1 MILLE
6 LPYQEDLETIS
17 HLEGLAGYQQLPPR
31 HQTSCTLPK
40 SSGMSEIQ
48 EEEMKEKLASDSRS
62 KPASEYIFASS
73 LVRILMNVALQKPG
87 RHPKN
92 QKLVRALQK
101 RATRNFKERV
111 QSTRCSQDSKVSS
124 YVSLQA
130 SVIRDFDRSYPV
142 PRTKLAREI
151 IENHAKFPHC
161 ILLTRVG
168 QFYESYFDQAPEV
181 AKLLNIKLA
190 QRRWGVRGRIVN
202 MAGFPLIHLD
212 RHLKTLVQ
220 TEKRFVALCE
230 EFRKPG
236 APPGPKKKYGPSPF
250 ERRVVRIVTPGT
262 LIDESFVNPYDNN
275 YVCAIVPGEAGSN
288 DIGIAWMDVA
298 TGEFFTQL
306 SNSTQLRDDLARIN
320 PREIVLDKFL
330 ESPENMDH
338 PIHGALGDSTISV
351 AYCDAAKEL
360 GSISPEIRSSPAIV
374 DNITNVTV
382 SEAAAELDLEGVA
395 TAPVFSPAE
404 TLAIRLISAFL
415 QANLRENMPKLTTPV
430 RFQEDARMHIDAH
443 TVRALEIQKGSQGES
458 NVGSLLSVVKRTMT
472 SSGSRL
478 LSRWLCDTSVQEIQ
492 ARQALVA
499 FFHARPHLCG
509 DMKALLRKMG
519 DAIRLVQK
527 LQLGRGDADDLLAI
541 AETIGVHTHAISRLH
556 LEASVSKRTPEN
568 EDQFHSLDLLLG
580 RVSDLSQLAEKIG
593 TAVHVTPLLLG
604 ETEAPPKITPSV
616 GLPEAPDDYV
626 ESKNWSIKHDF
637 NPELQKLHKKLKKL
651 KDQQEGM
658 QQELQAE
665 YSVPTLTLK
674 IGIPHGIFVHVAKT
688 RTYGAKLR
696 NNDLFIPLSK
706 SGSTES
712 YFYKPWSQLG
722 TNITEC
728 QTAILQAERSALESL
743 RAEVAS
749 CAVAL
754 RRNARIIDEID
765 VTLGFARLAAEMNFS
780 RPAINDSLNFLTVNA
795 RHPAVEI
802 GLLNSGRVFTP
813 NTVDLGPDSRLMMIT
828 GPNMA
833 SIAGKSTVLR
843 QSALVAIL
851 AQTGSFVPADYA
863 EIGVVDRVFSRIGA
877 RDDLFRDRS
886 TFMVEMLEAGE
897 ILRRA
902 TKRSLVIMDEVGR
915 GTTVRDG
922 LAIAFATAHHLHSRN
937 QCRAMFATHFHEVA
951 DMLGYYETREEP
963 LKRPLKRRNSN
974 SFEPAISFHCT
985 RPHISFFCTSLTSAS
1000 GSSTDEF
1007 TYSHKLKPGVN
1018 RESHGLR
1025 VAQLGGMP
1033 NSAVEVA
1040 KRVMERLRD
1049 SGPGQVAGS
1058 GGQSVLQVGLGLGLG
1073 DRDVMRRIGED
1084 F

>member
-1 MILLE
+1 MRCVLRARVKPPGGYSAYDASKSISYRVSGTALLSRS
-6 LPYQEDLETIS
+6 LT
-17 HLEGLAGYQQLPPR
+17 
-31 HQTSCTLPK
+31 QTSFPSREAPNQVVSIEELWNE
-40 SSGMSEIQ
+40 MQ
-48 EEEMKEKLASDSRS
+48 EEEDKGKLSLSSVDEPTVRKKRKSAKALSIAHSEEAYYSKSTKKLPKTTEIPKSEPKVKNVLKTPKSR
-62 KPASEYIFASS
+62 
-73 LVRILMNVALQKPG
+73 L
-87 RHPKN
+87 PK
-92 QKLVRALQK
+92 
-101 RATRNFKERV
+101 
-111 QSTRCSQDSKVSS
+111 
-124 YVSLQA
+124 
-130 SVIRDFDRSYPV
+130 
-142 PRTKLAREI
+142 TKLARDI

-202 MAGFPLIHLD
+202 MAGFPLAHLD

-236 APPGPKKKYGPSPF
+236 APLGPKKKYGPSPF

-275 YVCAIVPGEAGSN
+275 YVCAIVPGETGSN
-288 DIGIAWMDVA
+288 EIGIAWMDVA

-306 SNSTQLRDDLARIN
+306 STPTQLRDDLARIN
-320 PREIVLDKFL
+320 PREIVLDEFL
-330 ESPENMDH
+330 EGPEHADH
-338 PIHGALGDSTISV
+338 PIHTALADNSTSI
-351 AYCDAAKEL
+351 AYCDVAKEL
-360 GSISPEIRSSPAIV
+360 DTNSLEMRASPVIV
-374 DNITNVTV
+374 DNITNV
-382 SEAAAELDLEGVA
+382 SISDAAAEIDLDDEA
-395 TAPVFSPAE
+395 IAPVFSPAE
-404 TLAIRLISAFL
+404 TLAIRLIGAFL
-415 QANLRENMPKLTTPV
+415 QANLRESMPTLTTPV

-458 NVGSLLSVVKRTMT
+458 SAGSLLSVVKRTMT

-478 LSRWLCDTSVQEIQ
+478 LSRWLCGPSTSVQEIQ
-492 ARQALVA
+492 TRQALVA
-499 FFHARPHLCG
+499 LFHARPHLRR
-509 DMKALLRKMG
+509 DIIALLRQTG

-527 LQLGRGDADDLLAI
+527 MQLRRGDADDLLAI
-541 AETIGVHTHAISRLH
+541 AETIGVHAHISSRLL
-556 LEASVSKRTPEN
+556 LETRAAERTEKN
-568 EDQFHSLDLLLG
+568 ADQFHSLELLLG

-604 ETEAPPKITPSV
+604 ETEAPPKATPAV
-616 GLPEAPDDYV
+616 GFPEAPDDHI

-637 NPELQKLHKKLKKL
+637 NPELRKLHKKLKKL
-651 KDQQEGM
+651 KDQQEEM
-658 QQELQAE
+658 QYELQTG

-696 NNDLFIPLSK
+696 DTPMFIPLSK

-712 YFYKPWSQLG
+712 YFYKPWSELG
-722 TNITEC
+722 TAITEC
-728 QTAILQAERSALESL
+728 QAGILQAERDALESL
-743 RAEVAS
+743 RIEACHPTGYHPPSSLISPYLWVS
-749 CAVAL
+749 V
-754 RRNARIIDEID
+754 
-765 VTLGFARLAAEMNFS
+765 GFAELAAEMNFV
-780 RPAINDSLNFLTVNA
+780 RPVVNESLNFLTVNG
-795 RHPAVEI
+795 RHPSVEI
-802 GLLNSGRVFTP
+802 GLLRSGRVFTP
-813 NTVDLGPDSRLMMIT
+813 NTVDLGPDSRLMIIT
-828 GPNMA
+828 GPNM
-833 SIAGKSTVLR
+833 AGKSTVLR
-843 QSALVAIL
+843 QSALIAIL

-902 TKRSLVIMDEVGR
+902 TGRSLVIMDEVGR

-922 LAIAFATAHHLHSRN
+922 LAIAFATAHHLHSTN

-951 DMLGYYETREEP
+951 DMLGYYETKAEP
-963 LKRPLKRRNSN
+963 TNGSPGRPSTKLL
-974 SFEPAISFHCT
+974 EPTITPHCA
-985 RPHISFFCTSLTSAS
+985 RPHISFFCTDIAS
-1000 GSSTDEF
+1000 IGDSSRDEF
-1007 TYSHKLKPGVN
+1007 TYSHRLKPGVN

-1025 VAQLGGMP
+1025 VARLGGMP

-1040 KRVMERLRD
+1040 RRVVERLRD
-1049 SGPGQVAGS
+1049 SGPSQVS
-1058 GGQSVLQVGLGLGLG
+1058 SRTDQSVLQIGLGLGLG
-1073 DRDVMRRIGED
+1073 NREAMRKVGED

>member
-1 MILLE
+1 MPSDIWVGNPRGGNSRKVRWKNPEPSPPVSTVYLTSASRNLVNTKLLE
-6 LPYQEDLETIS
+6 FGGNPKNPNPLE
-17 HLEGLAGYQQLPPR
+17 L
-31 HQTSCTLPK
+31 
-40 SSGMSEIQ
+40 
-48 EEEMKEKLASDSRS
+48 
-62 KPASEYIFASS
+62 
-73 LVRILMNVALQKPG
+73 LQKP
-87 RHPKN
+87 RADPRRISSY
-92 QKLVRALQK
+92 QKLDSAAK
-101 RATRNFKERV
+101 RRKSKERA
-111 QSTRCSQDSKVSS
+111 QSERLPK
-124 YVSLQA
+124 
-130 SVIRDFDRSYPV
+130 
-142 PRTKLAREI
+142 TKLAREI

-262 LIDESFVNPYDNN
+262 LIDESNR
-275 YVCAIVPGEAGSN
+275 
-288 DIGIAWMDVA
+288 MDGRCY
-298 TGEFFTQL
+298 GEFFTQL

-330 ESPENMDH
+330 EGPENVDH

-360 GSISPEIRSSPAIV
+360 DATSLEMRTPPVIV

-382 SEAAAELDLEGVA
+382 LDAAAELDLEDMP
-395 TAPVFSPAE
+395 TTPVFSPAE

-415 QANLRENMPKLTTPV
+415 QANLRESMPKLTTPV

-458 NVGSLLSVVKRTMT
+458 SVGSLLSVVKRTVT

-478 LSRWLCDTSVQEIQ
+478 LSRWLCGPSTSVQEIR

-499 FFHARPHLCG
+499 LFYARPHLRR
-509 DMKALLRKMG
+509 DIVALLRKMG
-519 DAIRLVQK
+519 DATRLVQK
-527 LQLGRGDADDLLAI
+527 LILGRGDADDLLAI
-541 AETIGVHTHAISRLH
+541 AETIGVTLIPLHAFR
-556 LEASVSKRTPEN
+556 
-568 EDQFHSLDLLLG
+568 

-604 ETEAPPKITPSV
+604 ETEAPPKVTPAV
-616 GLPEAPDDYV
+616 GLPESSGDYV
-626 ESKNWSIKHDF
+626 ESKNWSIKPDF
-637 NPELQKLHKKLKKL
+637 NPELKKLHKRLKKL
-651 KDQQEGM
+651 KDQQEEM
-658 QQELQAE
+658 QWGFNWSMGFLME
-665 YSVPTLTLK
+665 YSSTLLK
-674 IGIPHGIFVHVAKT
+674 LEHMELNCGITNCLFLCRKAE
-688 RTYGAKLR
+688 ALR
-696 NNDLFIPLSK
+696 AI
-706 SGSTES
+706 STS
-712 YFYKPWSQLG
+712 PGVNFG
-722 TNITEC
+722 TEITEC
-728 QTAILQAERSALESL
+728 QAAILQAERNALESL

-765 VTLGFARLAAEMNFS
+765 VTVGFAELAAQMNFV
-780 RPAINDSLNFLTVNA
+780 RPVVNDSLNFLTVNA

-813 NTVDLGPDSRLMMIT
+813 NTSICTHIPSSKLTYHATIPPAPPILSDLNIGRKIHRPTAICTYRNSRSDWFFCT
-828 GPNMA
+828 
-833 SIAGKSTVLR
+833 
-843 QSALVAIL
+843 
-851 AQTGSFVPADYA
+851 ADHA

-902 TKRSLVIMDEVGR
+902 TERSLVIMDEVGR

-922 LAIAFATAHHLHSRN
+922 LAIAFATAHHLHSKNR
-937 QCRAMFATHFHEVA
+937 CRAMFATHFHEVA
-951 DMLGYYETREEP
+951 DMLGYYETRTDSAVQPPGNPNMQSLESVITP
-963 LKRPLKRRNSN
+963 
-974 SFEPAISFHCT
+974 HCA
-985 RPHISFFCTSLTSAS
+985 RPHISFFCTDITSTGDS
-1000 GSSTDEF
+1000 ITDEF
-1007 TYSHKLKPGVN
+1007 TYSHRLQPGVN

-1033 NSAVEVA
+1033 SSAVEVA
-1040 KRVMERLRD
+1040 RRVMERLRD
-1049 SGPGQVAGS
+1049 NGPTQIAS
-1058 GGQSVLQVGLGLGLG
+1058 SDRQSVLQVGLGLGLG
-1073 DRDVMRRIGED
+1073 NRDAMRKIGED

>member
-1 MILLE
+1 MRCVLRTRVI
-6 LPYQEDLETIS
+6 
-17 HLEGLAGYQQLPPR
+17 PPR
-31 HQTSCTLPK
+31 GYKAHNVTPTMVHGK
-40 SSGMSEIQ
+40 SRNISLSQRPMRASAIPTPISNHIYTTEELWNEMQ
-48 EEEMKEKLASDSRS
+48 EEEMQERLVEESRAKSTTTRARRKPKESKSTGASSKAESRS
-62 KPASEYIFASS
+62 QADQLLTKTRQRRKAPES
-73 LVRILMNVALQKPG
+73 
-87 RHPKN
+87 PK
-92 QKLVRALQK
+92 
-101 RATRNFKERV
+101 KEP
-111 QSTRCSQDSKVSS
+111 KVKGVLKTPKSH
-124 YVSLQA
+124 L
-130 SVIRDFDRSYPV
+130 PK
-142 PRTKLAREI
+142 TKLAREI

-236 APPGPKKKYGPSPF
+236 APPGPKRKYGPSPF

-275 YVCAIVPGEAGSN
+275 YVCAIVPGESDSN

-330 ESPENMDH
+330 EGPENVDH

-360 GSISPEIRSSPAIV
+360 DATSLEMRTPPVIM

-382 SEAAAELDLEGVA
+382 SDAAAELDLEDMP
-395 TAPVFSPAE
+395 TTPVFSPAE

-415 QANLRENMPKLTTPV
+415 QANLRESMPKLTTPV

-458 NVGSLLSVVKRTMT
+458 SVGSLLSVVKRTVT

-478 LSRWLCDTSVQEIQ
+478 LSRWLCGPSTSVQEIR

-499 FFHARPHLCG
+499 LFYARPHLRR
-509 DMKALLRKMG
+509 DIVALLRKMG
-519 DAIRLVQK
+519 DATRLVQK
-527 LQLGRGDADDLLAI
+527 LILGRGDADDLLAI
-541 AETIGVHTHAISRLH
+541 AETIGVHAHTTSRLQF
-556 LEASVSKRTPEN
+556 ETTIAERAPEN
-568 EDQFHSLDLLLG
+568 EDQFHSLRLLLG

-604 ETEAPPKITPSV
+604 ETEAPPKVTPAV
-616 GLPEAPDDYV
+616 GLPESPGDYV
-626 ESKNWSIKHDF
+626 ESKNWSIKPDF
-637 NPELQKLHKKLKKL
+637 NPELKKLHKRLKKL
-651 KDQQEGM
+651 KDQQEEM
-658 QQELQAE
+658 QWGLQSE
-665 YSVPTLTLK
+665 YGIPTLSLK

-688 RTYGAKLR
+688 RTHGTKLR
-696 NNDLFIPLSK
+696 NNELFIPLSK

-712 YFYKPWSQLG
+712 YFHKPWSQLG
-722 TNITEC
+722 TEITEC
-728 QTAILQAERSALESL
+728 QAAILQAERNALESL

-765 VTLGFARLAAEMNFS
+765 VTVGFAELAAQMNFA
-780 RPAINDSLNFLTVNA
+780 RPVVDDSLNFLTVNA

-813 NTVDLGPDSRLMMIT
+813 NTVNLGPDSRLM
-828 GPNMA
+828 
-833 SIAGKSTVLR
+833 AGKSTVLR
-843 QSALVAIL
+843 QSALIAIL

-902 TKRSLVIMDEVGR
+902 TERSLVIMDEVGR

-922 LAIAFATAHHLHSRN
+922 LAIAFATAHHLHSKNR
-937 QCRAMFATHFHEVA
+937 CRAMFATHFHEVA
-951 DMLGYYETREEP
+951 DMLGYYETRTDSAAQPPGNPNMQSLESVITP
-963 LKRPLKRRNSN
+963 
-974 SFEPAISFHCT
+974 HCA
-985 RPHISFFCTSLTSAS
+985 RPHISFFCTDITSTGDS
-1000 GSSTDEF
+1000 VTDEF
-1007 TYSHKLKPGVN
+1007 TYSHRLQPGVN

-1033 NSAVEVA
+1033 SSAVEVA
-1040 KRVMERLRD
+1040 RRVMERLRD
-1049 SGPGQVAGS
+1049 NGPTQIAS
-1058 GGQSVLQVGLGLGLG
+1058 SDRQSVLQVGLGLGLG
-1073 DRDVMRRIGED
+1073 NRDAMRKIGED